1 MDTLRSWILILSMI
15 GGITWLMVQ
24 AYRLAKWKETNL

>member
-1 MDTLRSWILILSMI
+1 MDPLRSWIIVLWIATAVTVL
-15 GGITWLMVQ
+15 TVQ